1 MLHIAPGDLSVG
13 SGGGGEES
21 IPRPGRRDPN
31 QLHGAL
37 LAQTMLGLAGDASA
51 PLCDS
56 LLAQPP
62 DRLVALCRHQQASHV
77 VQRFLAAPQTTAAS
91 KRKLLNQL
99 RGRFVQLALDT
110 VASHI
115 VDASWHSPMNYRQA
129 IADELLRE
137 EAQMRGSFSGRAVWR
152 NWQMDRYKTRRR
164 QWFALAKG
172 EGGGPGGGEK
182 KGAAGVELARRLRT

>member
-1 MLHIAPGDLSVG
+1 MLHITRGDLPIG
-13 SGGGGEES
+13 SGSSSNGEKS
-21 IPRPGRRDPN
+21 TPHPARRDPN

-37 LAQTMLGLAGDASA
+37 LAQTMLGLAGDVSA

-56 LLAQPP
+56 LLAQSP
-62 DRLVALCRHQQASHV
+62 DTLVALCRHQRASHV
-77 VQRFLAAPQTTAAS
+77 VQRLLTAPHTAVAS

-137 EAQMRGSFSGRAVWR
+137 EAQMRGSFSGRTVWR

-164 QWFALAKG
+164 QWFALAK
-172 EGGGPGGGEK
+172 EEGGGEK
-182 KGAAGVELARRLRT
+182 AGTEGIELARRPRP